1 MGSPSADEGRQIAA
15 NMRGIGAM
23 PVDLPE
29 WKRYAF
35 GGNQMSYGKKTELTI
50 LEQRASL
57 PIYKLKEELV
67 QVGGSTTQAVCLSAA
82 LED

>member
-1 MGSPSADEGRQIAA
+1 
-15 NMRGIGAM
+15 MRGIGAM

-67 QVGGSTTQAVCLSAA
+67 QVGGPPTQAAFLSAA
-82 LED
+82 PPPKNPGL